1 VKDYGHSHH
10 SVAVAL
16 ENQKPEQSAESR
28 MTKTNIHTGTLHDPG
43 YDNVINLMDYA
54 ATDWQKQVLQSLS
67 ETKNARETGRIL
79 KLDSSRVSKIL
90 RTVKIRAASSGFAP
104 EHDYTRTVP
113 DGYTVKGVSTY
124 YDSEGAVKGQWV
136 KSAADRE
143 RMVEIA
149 RDMVA
154 DICEGVSR
162 LDPLPEPKTKVL
174 TDLLNL
180 YTMTDCHIGM
190 LAWGRESGKD
200 WDLKIAEETLSG
212 CFADMLRRSP
222 ESETCVIA
230 QLGDWMHYDS
240 LTPVTP
246 SSGHILDADSRA
258 GKMVSTACRVL
269 RSIVDMALVKHKMVH
284 LLIAEGNHDMFG
296 SLMMRTLFRM
306 VYEKEPRVQMIESE
320 NPYYAMQF
328 GSNMLA
334 WHHGHKKGLDAS
346 TALYMASVY
355 PKIFGSTEY
364 RVIHFGD
371 KHHRSVKEF
380 AGITLEQHG
389 TLAANDAYA
398 TRGGWKSNQYC
409 EAITYHKELGEAGRI
424 RSTPAMI
431 GM

>member
-1 VKDYGHSHH
+1 M
-10 SVAVAL
+10 A
-16 ENQKPEQSAESR
+16 ETPNQAFRPITSRADFTGAAE
-28 MTKTNIHTGTLHDPG
+28 
-43 YDNVINLMDYA
+43 LMQYA
-54 ATDWQKQVLQSLS
+54 ATDRQRQILESLS
-67 ETKNARETGRIL
+67 RTLNSTQTSAETGANQSEVCKVFR
-79 KLDSSRVSKIL
+79 KI
-90 RTVKIRAASSGFAP
+90 KARAAQSGWAP

-113 DGYTVKGVSTY
+113 DGYVVKGVSTY
-124 YDSEGAVKGQWV
+124 YNKEGEVKGQWV
-136 KSAADRE
+136 KSSADRE

-149 RDMVA
+149 RDMVES
-154 DICEGVSR
+154 ICEGVSR
-162 LDPLPEPKTKVL
+162 LDPLPPPKTVL
-174 TDLLNL
+174 TELLNL
-180 YTMTDCHIGM
+180 YTLTDCHIGM

-200 WDLKIAEETLSG
+200 WDLSIAESTLAG

-222 ESETCVIA
+222 SAETCVIA

-246 SSGHILDADSRA
+246 TAGHVLDADSRA
-258 GKMVSTACRVL
+258 GNMVATACRVM
-269 RSIVDMALVKHKMVH
+269 RSVVDMALAKHKTVY

-296 SLMMRTLFRM
+296 SLMMRTMFRM
-306 VYEKEPRVQMIESE
+306 LYENEPRVVMIESE

-328 GSNMLA
+328 GANMIS

-346 TALYMASVY
+346 TALFLASHY
-355 PKIFGSTEY
+355 PEIWGATQY

-371 KHHRSVKEF
+371 KHHRRVQEF

-398 TRGGWKSNQYC
+398 TRGGWKSHQYC